1 MYPICVECLQ
11 TAFYTD
17 WVHLRVIVPIIFAA
31 TFMYPICVECL
42 QSAFYTDWVQETIS
56 KNAKITFSQKYTQSV
71 QKACTQVYASILHRL
86 GIQSFLAF
94 FEDVPNLCRMLAH
107 RYMQAFYTDWVHKID
122 PHTFSTQIGYILKN
136 VPNLCRML
144 AHNFL
149 QGSRFASL
157 QTNMGRLLLFR
168 LTVHSLLKYN
178 RIHNWIFFPFIFSKN
193 LWNLFDDF

>member
-17 WVHLRVIVPIIFAA
+17 WVHLRVIVPTIFAA

-144 AHNFL
+144 AHILEVMFSFDQL
-149 QGSRFASL
+149 
-157 QTNMGRLLLFR
+157 TLLLCCFCTPLGQILIADKLDR
-168 LTVHSLLKYN
+168 TIMYKKELYAT
-178 RIHNWIFFPFIFSKN
+178 
-193 LWNLFDDF
+193 

>member
-56 KNAKITFSQKYTQSV
+56 KNAKITFSQKCTQSV

-86 GIQSFLAF
+86 GIQSILAF

-144 AHNFL
+144 AHKKNYIESCNL
-149 QGSRFASL
+149 YI
-157 QTNMGRLLLFR
+157 
-168 LTVHSLLKYN
+168 LKQPN
-178 RIHNWIFFPFIFSKN
+178 
-193 LWNLFDDF
+193 

>member
-17 WVHLRVIVPIIFAA
+17 WVHLRVIVPTIFAA

-122 PHTFSTQIGYILKN
+122 PHTFSTRIGYILKN

-144 AHNFL
+144 AHKKYFYKCSSHEQNLNLTEYQYVHVSAYFHYYIL
-149 QGSRFASL
+149 QAASDEL
-157 QTNMGRLLLFR
+157 
-168 LTVHSLLKYN
+168 
-178 RIHNWIFFPFIFSKN
+178 
-193 LWNLFDDF
+193 